1 MRILLQELLLIVL
14 LLVPRRFPQDPQVVA
29 RHFDEPLA
37 ATVHE
42 PNFEL
47 NLPGELIVERTTE
60 SVPVVSS
67 EHRLLELFVVRQGQR
82 QVDGLKLRLAARV
95 NQDQTSAC
103 HDHFSLAFELAH
115 SFDLELKLD
124 AEPL

>member
-1 MRILLQELLLIVL
+1 M
-14 LLVPRRFPQDPQVVA
+14 
-29 RHFDEPLA
+29 A
-37 ATVHE
+37 ATIHE

-47 NLPGELIVERTTE
+47 DFPGELIVERTTKP
-60 SVPVVSS
+60 VPVVGS
-67 EHRLLELFVVRQGQR
+67 EHRLLELFVMRQSQR

-115 SFDLELKLD
+115 SFDFELKLN